1 MFELIAY
8 ALFQI
13 FSITG
18 TVDATHPAHNMGV
31 RTNGGSSGWGNDITA
46 KTNGGSSGWGNDI
59 TAKTNGGSSGWGND
73 ITAK

>member
-18 TVDATHPAHNMGV
+18 TPAQDATSSAGGSSGWGGGIV
-31 RTNGGSSGWGNDITA
+31 ANGGSSGWGGGIVA
-46 KTNGGSSGWGNDI
+46 NGGSSGWGGGI
-59 TAKTNGGSSGWGND
+59 VAPTN
-73 ITAK
+73 K